1 MTGGDGKRRRWTGRP
16 SGRRWQTLRRCSRP
30 CAEVIKIEK
39 VRCVRC
45 GQTLLLA
52 EYVKGEIKCPRCK
65 TINRLDVKMTEPR
78 AAPKE

>member
-1 MTGGDGKRRRWTGRP
+1 
-16 SGRRWQTLRRCSRP
+16 LRL
-30 CAEVIKIEK
+30 CAEVVKIEK
-39 VRCVRC
+39 VRCARC

-65 TINRLDVKMTEPR
+65 TINRLDIKMTEPR

>member
-1 MTGGDGKRRRWTGRP
+1 MGKPSRRKWP
-16 SGRRWQTLRRCSRP
+16 AWRRCLRL
-30 CAEVIKIEK
+30 CAEVVKIEK

-65 TINRLDVKMTEPR
+65 TINRLDIKMTEPR